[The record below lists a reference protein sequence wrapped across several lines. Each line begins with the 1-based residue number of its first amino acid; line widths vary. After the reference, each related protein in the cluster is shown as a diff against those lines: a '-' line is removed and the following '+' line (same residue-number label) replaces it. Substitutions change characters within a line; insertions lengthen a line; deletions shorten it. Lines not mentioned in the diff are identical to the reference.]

1 MRPFLFLVLELA
13 VVHQTR
19 DRGSGSWR
27 DLHQVNVLLFSQTES
42 FGKAN
47 DTYRLVVD
55 ATQAQFGR
63 IDFAINAM
71 RLVSSY
77 CSFL

>member
-19 DRGSGSWR
+19 DRWSGVGR
-27 DLHQVNVLLFSQTES
+27 NLHQVNVLLFGKTES
-42 FGKAN
+42 FGQAN
-47 DTYRLVVD
+47 DTYRFVVD